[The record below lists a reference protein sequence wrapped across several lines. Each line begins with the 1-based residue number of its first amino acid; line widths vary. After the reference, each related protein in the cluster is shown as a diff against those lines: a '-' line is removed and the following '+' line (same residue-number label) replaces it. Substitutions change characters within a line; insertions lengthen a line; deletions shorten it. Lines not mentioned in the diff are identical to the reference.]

1 MEFKDFN
8 ILRVRP
14 SQATWTRRGQ
24 ARARYAGSGPGDRGW
39 ATLHHA
45 DPCSRLLLMNEQ
57 LLTFHLQIRVAS
69 RKALAFRTRRLARL
83 ALESTGFEPA
93 GSDPPKPSLARP
105 MRHQT
110 VCPLSCQTT

>member
-1 MEFKDFN
+1 MELKDFN
-8 ILRVRP
+8 ILRMRP
-14 SQATWTRRGQ
+14 WTRPGASAVRG
-24 ARARYAGSGPGDRGW
+24 GSGHGDRRW

-45 DPCSRLLLMNEQ
+45 DPCSRLLLKNEQ

-69 RKALAFRTRRLARL
+69 RKALAYRTRRLARL

>member
-8 ILRVRP
+8 ILNK
-14 SQATWTRRGQ
+14 TKEHGRGQ

-69 RKALAFRTRRLARL
+69 RKALAFRSNSL
-83 ALESTGFEPA
+83 TGETGTGIHRFRA
-93 GSDPPKPSLARP
+93 CTGSDPPKPSLARP

>member
-8 ILRVRP
+8 ILGVPPRNMDAARRERG
-14 SQATWTRRGQ
+14 TR
-24 ARARYAGSGPGDRGW
+24 RYAGSGPGDRGW

-69 RKALAFRTRRLARL
+69 RKALAFRT
-83 ALESTGFEPA
+83 
-93 GSDPPKPSLARP
+93 
-105 MRHQT
+105 H
-110 VCPLSCQTT
+110 